1 MRDSGPPESRQTDTG
16 QTSGC
21 GAVALGSRDGP
32 EEGARARPAP
42 RWADTAESEPQ
53 SDGAGAGAGAGTRA
67 GDGAGE
73 AGADTDGG
81 GALRRRE
88 RIRLALRERLPTWL
102 QVRCGMRLRTLAA
115 LTAALLVAVA
125 FAVYHFWTG
134 RPQTVRAPEPEP
146 PRAAPAGPVP
156 TPGGRPGPSA
166 GRSVVVD
173 VTGKVRRPGLR
184 TLPSGARVD
193 DALEAAGGARPGA
206 DTSGL
211 NRARPLVDGEQI
223 VVGAPGVPAGQAPG
237 APPAAAATGAGGGA
251 GPGTG
256 APGPAGGPGVPGAPV
271 SLNSATPEQLDT
283 LPGVGPVLARHILD
297 YRTQHGGFR
306 SVDELREVTGI
317 GERRFADL
325 RPLVRP

>member
-1 MRDSGPPESRQTDTG
+1 M
-16 QTSGC
+16 
-21 GAVALGSRDGP
+21 
-32 EEGARARPAP
+32 
-42 RWADTAESEPQ
+42 
-53 SDGAGAGAGAGTRA
+53 
-67 GDGAGE
+67 
-73 AGADTDGG
+73 
-81 GALRRRE
+81 RRRE
-88 RIRLALRERLPTWL
+88 RIRLVLRERLPTWL
-102 QVRCGMRLRTLAA
+102 QVRCGMQLRTLAA
-115 LTAALLVAVA
+115 LSVALLVAVA

-134 RPQTVRAPEPEP
+134 RPQTVRAPDPEP
-146 PRAAPAGPVP
+146 PRAAPAGSVP
-156 TPGGRPGPSA
+156 TPGGRPGPGA

-193 DALEAAGGARPGA
+193 DALEAAGGVRPGA

-223 VVGAPGVPAGQAPG
+223 VVGAPAGQAPG
-237 APPAAAATGAGGGA
+237 GPPAAGGDAAGTGGGTGSGAGTGPGAGAPGAPA
-251 GPGTG
+251 GPGT
-256 APGPAGGPGVPGAPV
+256 AGGPGAPGGPV

-283 LPGVGPVLARHILD
+283 LPGVGPVLARHIID

-306 SVDELREVTGI
+306 SIEELREVNGI